1 VIAPR
6 EIVRRVEA
14 LFALANSID
23 ARFVQARQ
31 QIEKVAPAVLDR
43 ALRSQLVPPAS
54 RQAGAPIGKAL
65 TSHLCFIRSFL
76 AVWVV
81 FMAAGCAHRLGPEP
95 SVAQR
100 QVSVSFPRLEFAN
113 EEYVQS
119 IEVEIRCGR
128 VVSINRLLDDWDLE
142 LAWDHPGRLMLEM
155 HARHFSSG
163 LADLSVLD
171 DFITVES
178 DEVSA
183 FTITAHVRTAS
194 TDPTGR
200 GERTNAVSHANFMFK
215 AVSPP
220 NRNCSDRQ

>member
-1 VIAPR
+1 VIAPK
-6 EIVRRVEA
+6 EIVRRVEG
-14 LFALANSID
+14 LFA
-23 ARFVQARQ
+23 
-31 QIEKVAPAVLDR
+31 PALLGR
-43 ALRSQLVPPAS
+43 ALRSQLLPSAC
-54 RQAGAPIGKAL
+54 RQAVTPIGNPL
-65 TSHLCFIRSFL
+65 MSHPRFMKSFL
-76 AVWVV
+76 AVWVA
-81 FMAAGCAHRLGPEP
+81 FMGAGCAHRLGPEP
-95 SVAQR
+95 SMAQP
-100 QVSVSFPRLEFAN
+100 QVSVSFPPLKFAN
-113 EEYVQS
+113 QEYVQS
-119 IEVEIRCGR
+119 VEVEIRCGR